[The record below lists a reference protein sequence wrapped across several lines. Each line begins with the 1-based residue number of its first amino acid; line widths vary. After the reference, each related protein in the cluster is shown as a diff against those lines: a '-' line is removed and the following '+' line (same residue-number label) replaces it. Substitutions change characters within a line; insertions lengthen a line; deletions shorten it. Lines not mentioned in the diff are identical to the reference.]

1 MMEINRYFTF
11 GPRQIIFD
19 LNKFI
24 GEQTKKVP
32 IKNQIFPMR
41 PNSKDKSPMRIA
53 PDKRNS
59 SSTNTKRDSSLSQQ
73 QAVRNVSSSPNR
85 NKLIVQGNEPSA
97 HSEAQDELNQDEL
110 GTNENVYHC
119 QKEQRHNSRITTS
132 SRVSLLGNKERM
144 LLPKSKE
151 TGFKYFS
158 DLALQSSLIYYATSE
173 FQTNG
178 VIFTPKQY
186 DLNSNL
192 FIRVFYN
199 FTKAAF
205 KIKKML
211 DHVERFQVI

>member
-1 MMEINRYFTF
+1 
-11 GPRQIIFD
+11 
-19 LNKFI
+19 
-24 GEQTKKVP
+24 
-32 IKNQIFPMR
+32 
-41 PNSKDKSPMRIA
+41 MRIA

-59 SSTNTKRDSSLSQQ
+59 SSTNTKRDSSLNQQ
-73 QAVRNVSSSPNR
+73 QAVRNVSLSPNR
-85 NKLIVQGNEPSA
+85 NKLIVQGND

-119 QKEQRHNSRITTS
+119 QKEQRHNSRIATS
-132 SRVSLLGNKERM
+132 SRVSLIGNKERM

-158 DLALQSSLIYYATSE
+158 DLALQSSLIYYGTSE

-211 DHVERFQVI
+211 DHVEKFQV